1 MSPRAR
7 HSATARH
14 HVEWLQ
20 LVDVSG
26 PFLSLSVLVETF
38 PQGLD
43 ADDPEVAERL
53 RQAVSEWQA
62 NEELRRPDP
71 AIHRE
76 FLQLVLREV
85 LEYEGLLAEDAE
97 IADLKATL
105 PEHRVTLRPDFAV
118 RRSGEPPALLV
129 ATYKGGTALE
139 RARDERGFHASP
151 AERMRLL
158 LRGADVKSGLV
169 TNGDEWMLVHAP
181 AERTSTFVTW
191 QTQLLLEERV
201 TLRAFRSLL
210 GARRLFGVPKPE
222 TLDGLFERSRDDERE
237 VTDQLGRQVR
247 RAIELLVAAFD
258 RADRAA
264 GGKLL
269 RTLPEYRLYEAS
281 VAVAMRV
288 IFLLA
293 AEARSLLPDEGP
305 WVESY
310 AVTPLRAELQEVADR
325 GGEELLDRRFDAWPR
340 LLATFRAVHGG
351 IEHSRIRLPGYGGGL
366 FDASRY
372 PFLESVDGRPL
383 RISNRVILHILDA
396 IQTLEVD
403 VPGGRERRPLS
414 FRALGVEQIGHVY
427 EGLLDHTAIRA
438 DAPAVGLL
446 GTTKKEPELALSE
459 LERKH
464 EEGEDAL
471 LELLKEETGRGV
483 PALRKALA
491 AEPNPGRIGKLRAAC
506 EGDDELVSRIT
517 PFLGIVRDDAYGLPM
532 VFREGAVY
540 VTTSPGRRAT
550 GTHYT
555 PPSLTEPIVRY
566 ALEPV
571 AYTGPAEGLE
581 PEQWTLKA
589 PHELL
594 ELKVCDIAMGSA
606 AFLVAACRYLA
617 ARLVEAWEEHQDEMP
632 PDAGADPEE
641 RDLSARRLVAE
652 RCLYGVDKNP
662 LAVEIAKVSMWLTT
676 MRKDRP
682 FTFLDHALRHGDSLL
697 GITSVDQLE
706 GLTLTPE
713 EADSVLLEPAR
724 EAIRATVE
732 EVRAVRE
739 RIEATDA
746 VDLRGVEEKA
756 AALAQAERRTSALG
770 TVGDLVVGAG
780 LEESAGKAKAVT
792 IVEAAAEVVCDA
804 LLTVS
809 DAQRDALL
817 ARVEARASDAMM
829 VGRAPSDPEPPKP
842 FHWVLEFPEV
852 FLRDERGFDAVVGNP
867 PFLGGKKISSAVGS
881 PYREFLVTYL
891 ADGRRGN
898 ADLVAFFFLRAS
910 HLVHRDGLC
919 GLVATNTVAQGETRA
934 VGLDA
939 LSTGGWTIYRAVKS
953 AEWPGDAA
961 LHVSHVWGSRRQWA
975 GKSALDGKDVL
986 RVTSSLDPGS
996 RVVGTPYPLAANRGQ
1011 AYQGSIIVGDGFFL
1025 EPSEVDRLL
1034 AEEVSADVIVKP
1046 FLNADAL
1053 LSHPDQVP
1061 ERWIIDFGERSEAEA
1076 QRFPVAFSLLHSR
1089 VYDERSDKESRGYAG
1104 ILQRWWQF
1112 WRPRGE
1118 LYAAIANFDRVLVGP
1133 ETAKY
1138 FSVSWVPRGWVYS
1151 QALTV
1156 FAFQEPSKA
1165 AVLSSSFHEAWARKW
1180 SSTLETRLRYNR
1192 ADSFENFP
1200 FPGDLSGLESIGDQY
1215 IAHRNAAM
1223 LATGRGLTPIYNRV
1237 HEHPDDQTPEIAEL
1251 RSLRCKLDRAVA
1263 DAYGWTD
1270 LELDHDFRET
1280 PLGLRYTI
1288 SEAVKV
1294 DVLDRLLELN
1304 HERYADEVRRGL
1316 HAKGKPKRKRQPAA
1330 AANPGGAR
1338 LFGDD

>member
-76 FLQLVLREV
+76 FLRLVLREV

-105 PEHRVTLRPDFAV
+105 PEHRVTLRPDLAV
-118 RRSGEPPALLV
+118 RRSGEAPALLV

-139 RARDERGFHASP
+139 RALDERGFHASP

-158 LRGADVKSGLV
+158 LRGIGLKSGLV
-169 TNGDEWMLVHAP
+169 TNGDDWMLVHAP

-201 TLRAFRSLL
+201 TLRALRSLL
-210 GARRLFGVPKPE
+210 GAQRLFGVPEPE
-222 TLDGLFERSRDDERE
+222 TLDGLFDRSRDDERE

-247 RAIELLVAAFD
+247 RAIELLVSAFD
-258 RADRAA
+258 RADREA

-269 RTLPEYRLYEAS
+269 RELPEYRLYEAS

-293 AEARSLLPDEGP
+293 SEARGLLPDEGP

-351 IEHSRIRLPGYGGGL
+351 VEHSRIRLPGYGGGL
-366 FDASRY
+366 FDPGRY

-459 LERKH
+459 LERKR
-464 EEGEDAL
+464 EEGEDVL

-483 PALRKALA
+483 PALRNALA
-491 AEPNPGRIGKLRAAC
+491 AEPDLARLGRLRAAC
-506 EGDDELVSRIT
+506 EGDEELASRIT
-517 PFLGIVRDDAYGLPM
+517 PFLALVRDDPYGLPM
-532 VFREGAVY
+532 VFREGALY

-571 AYTGPAEGLE
+571 VYTGPAEGLA
-581 PEQWTLKA
+581 PEQWTLKP
-589 PHELL
+589 PHQLL

-617 ARLVEAWEEHQDEMP
+617 ARLVEAWEQHPDEIP
-632 PDAGADPEE
+632 PDAGADTEE
-641 RDLSARRLVAE
+641 RDLTARRLVAE

-697 GITSVDQLE
+697 GVTSVDQLE
-706 GLTLTPE
+706 RLTLRPE

-724 EAIRATVE
+724 EAIRATLDE
-732 EVRAVRE
+732 ARTVRE

-746 VDLRGVEEKA
+746 VDIRGVEEKA
-756 AALAQAERRTSALG
+756 ASLALAEERTAALR
-770 TVGDLVVGAG
+770 TVGDLIVGAA
-780 LEESAGKAKAVT
+780 LEEVAGEADSATV
-792 IVEAAAEVVCDA
+792 VEAAAEEISALLSSSRVDSPERLSARAGDA
-804 LLTVS
+804 LMV
-809 DAQRDALL
+809 
-817 ARVEARASDAMM
+817 ARAP
-829 VGRAPSDPEPPKP
+829 GDPDPPKP
-842 FHWVLEFPEV
+842 FHWVIEFPEV
-852 FLRDERGFDAVVGNP
+852 FERDNGGLDAVVGNP
-867 PFLGGKKISSAVGS
+867 PFLGGKRISTELGT
-881 PYREFLVTYL
+881 TYEAAL
-891 ADGRRGN
+891 KLDMPSVRGA
-898 ADLVAFFFLRAS
+898 ADLSAHFVRRAFTLLSATGVAGLISTDRIS
-910 HLVHRDGLC
+910 HGD
-919 GLVATNTVAQGETRA
+919 TRA
-934 VGLDA
+934 FGLA
-939 LSTGGWTIYRAVKS
+939 PIAQRGGTIFRAIAQ
-953 AEWPGDAA
+953 AEWPGEAQNFIA
-961 LHVSHVWGSRRQWA
+961 HFHLSRRPWRGRTELDGQPVD
-975 GKSALDGKDVL
+975 GIDSAL
-986 RVTSSLDPGS
+986 R
-996 RVVGTPYPLAANRGQ
+996 A
-1011 AYQGSIIVGDGFFL
+1011 
-1025 EPSEVDRLL
+1025 
-1034 AEEVSADVIVKP
+1034 SADGSERRAPKRLRSLPVYASLGTGVYGEGFVLP
-1046 FLNADAL
+1046 STDAL
-1053 LSHPDQVP
+1053 GD
-1061 ERWIIDFGERSEAEA
+1061 ISEAELERIRPYLTA
-1076 QRFPVAFSLLHSR
+1076 ADLARRPDQTASR
-1089 VYDERSDKESRGYAG
+1089 WVIDLSNVETYDELDAYPVLKDHLERTVRPVREALSGQIHESR
-1104 ILQRWWQF
+1104 F
-1112 WRPRGE
+1112 WRFWDHRPELERALAMLESAVCVPRLSKVLPFARVPSDQVFADSLVVFAADDVETLTFLQSSVHARWVEEYMSLRGDRAAYVVSSCLRTLVFPSEKNHWSREAEAFDATRSSVLGE
-1118 LYAAIANFDRVLVGP
+1118 LGLG
-1133 ETAKY
+1133 
-1138 FSVSWVPRGWVYS
+1138 
-1151 QALTV
+1151 LTG
-1156 FAFQEPSKA
+1156 
-1165 AVLSSSFHEAWARKW
+1165 L
-1180 SSTLETRLRYNR
+1180 YNR
-1192 ADSFENFP
+1192 FHSPEESADEFVCLRDRQR
-1200 FPGDLSGLESIGDQY
+1200 DLDY
-1215 IAHRNAAM
+1215 
-1223 LATGRGLTPIYNRV
+1223 
-1237 HEHPDDQTPEIAEL
+1237 
-1251 RSLRCKLDRAVA
+1251 AVA
-1263 DAYGWTD
+1263 AAYGWSD
-1270 LELDHDFRET
+1270 LDLDHGFHET
-1280 PLGLRYTI
+1280 RQGVRYTVGPAAR
-1288 SEAVKV
+1288 SFM
-1294 DVLDRLLELN
+1294 LDALVELN
-1304 HERYADEVRRGL
+1304 HQRHADEMRRGL
-1316 HAKGKPKRKRQPAA
+1316 DGRSKPKRKRQAA
-1330 AANPGGAR
+1330 RDPGNAT

>member
-76 FLQLVLREV
+76 FLRLVLLEV

-97 IADLKATL
+97 IAGLKATL
-105 PEHRVTLRPDFAV
+105 PEHRVTLRPDLAV

-129 ATYKGGTALE
+129 ATYKGGTSLE
-139 RARDERGFHASP
+139 RALDDRGFHASP

-158 LRGADVKSGLV
+158 LRGTGVKSGLV
-169 TNGDEWMLVHAP
+169 TNGKDWMLIHAP
-181 AERTSTFVTW
+181 PERTSTFVTW

-201 TLRAFRSLL
+201 TLRALRSLL
-210 GARRLFGVPKPE
+210 GIRRLFGVPEPE

-281 VAVAMRV
+281 VAVAMRI

-293 AEARSLLPDEGP
+293 AEARGLLPDEGP

-310 AVTPLRAELQEVADR
+310 AVTPLRSELQEVADR

-351 IEHSRIRLPGYGGGL
+351 VEHSRIRLPGYGGGL
-366 FDASRY
+366 FDAGRY

-383 RISNRVILHILDA
+383 RISNRVILHVLDA

-438 DAPAVGLL
+438 DAPAVGLF

-459 LERKH
+459 LEHKR

-491 AEPNPGRIGKLRAAC
+491 AEPDPGRVGRLRAAC
-506 EGDDELVSRIT
+506 EGDDELVARIM
-517 PFLGIVRDDAYGLPM
+517 PFLGIVRDDPYGSPM
-532 VFREGAVY
+532 VFREGAAY

-571 AYTGPAEGLE
+571 VYTGPADGLE
-581 PEQWTLKA
+581 PEKWTLKS

-617 ARLVEAWEEHQDEMP
+617 TRLVEAWGQHPGETP
-632 PDAGADPEE
+632 ADAGVDPEE
-641 RDLSARRLVAE
+641 RDLTARRLVAE

-697 GITSVDQLE
+697 GVTSVDQLE
-706 GLTLTPE
+706 RLTLRPE

-724 EAIRATVE
+724 EAIRATLD

-746 VDLRGVEEKA
+746 VDIRGVEEKA
-756 AALAQAERRTSALG
+756 ASLALADERMAALR
-770 TVGDLVVGAG
+770 TVGDLIVGAA
-780 LEESAGKAKAVT
+780 LEEAGGKAKAAT
-792 IVEAAAEVVCDA
+792 TVEAAARDICAA
-804 LLTVS
+804 LLADS
-809 DAQRDALL
+809 DVERHGLI
-817 ARVEARASDAMM
+817 ARVEARAGDALM
-829 VGRAPSDPEPPKP
+829 VGRAPDDSDLPKP

-852 FLRDERGFDAVVGNP
+852 FERERSGFQSIVGNP
-867 PFLGGKKISSAVGS
+867 PFLGGKRISTQLGRAFEALLTEFVGERGAADLSAHFLRRGASLAAHVGS
-881 PYREFLVTYL
+881 LGLITTDRISQGDTRSIGTMYVLNQGWRIV
-891 ADGRRGN
+891 
-898 ADLVAFFFLRAS
+898 RAEPS
-910 HLVHRDGLC
+910 R
-919 GLVATNTVAQGETRA
+919 
-934 VGLDA
+934 
-939 LSTGGWTIYRAVKS
+939 
-953 AEWPGDAA
+953 EWPGEAATHFAA
-961 LHVSHVWGSRRQWA
+961 LHFYRSHWSGSSVLS
-975 GKSALDGKDVL
+975 GKSVESIN
-986 RVTSSLDPGS
+986 SSLRAETREVEPEVLHQPVLASTGTSVYGEGFVLTRAEAEELVAGDETEMASLKPYLIASDLTATPDQRPRRLIIDLSAAETYDDATEFPRLVKHLEETVKPVRDALTGQIHQNCFWKFWDLRPDLYEALASLDRAIVCPRVSRFISFARVPSSYIFGDRLVVIAHERADLLAVLQSVVHELWIDRFKTTMGASPTYVIKKCFRTFPLPGS
-996 RVVGTPYPLAANRGQ
+996 SQWPN
-1011 AYQGSIIVGDGFFL
+1011 L
-1025 EPSEVDRLL
+1025 EPSGERY
-1034 AEEVSADVIVKP
+1034 ERIR
-1046 FLNADAL
+1046 ADAMTARGVGLTALYGL
-1053 LSHPDQVP
+1053 LHDAEVMDSHITAL
-1061 ERWIIDFGERSEAEA
+1061 REA
-1076 QRFPVAFSLLHSR
+1076 QVEMDL
-1089 VYDERSDKESRGYAG
+1089 
-1104 ILQRWWQF
+1104 
-1112 WRPRGE
+1112 
-1118 LYAAIANFDRVLVGP
+1118 
-1133 ETAKY
+1133 
-1138 FSVSWVPRGWVYS
+1138 
-1151 QALTV
+1151 
-1156 FAFQEPSKA
+1156 
-1165 AVLSSSFHEAWARKW
+1165 AVVE
-1180 SSTLETRLRYNR
+1180 
-1192 ADSFENFP
+1192 
-1200 FPGDLSGLESIGDQY
+1200 
-1215 IAHRNAAM
+1215 
-1223 LATGRGLTPIYNRV
+1223 
-1237 HEHPDDQTPEIAEL
+1237 
-1251 RSLRCKLDRAVA
+1251 
-1263 DAYGWTD
+1263 AYGWSD

-1294 DVLDRLLELN
+1294 EMLDRLLELN

-1316 HAKGKPKRKRQPAA
+1316 HAKGKAKRKRQPAA
-1330 AANPGGAR
+1330 AGKSGGAR

>member
-53 RQAVSEWQA
+53 RQAFSEWQA

-71 AIHRE
+71 PIHRE
-76 FLQLVLREV
+76 FLRLVLREV

-105 PEHRVTLRPDFAV
+105 PEHRVTLRPDLAV
-118 RRSGEPPALLV
+118 RRSGEAPVLLV

-139 RARDERGFHASP
+139 RALGERGFHASP

-158 LRGADVKSGLV
+158 LRGTGVQSGLV

-210 GARRLFGVPKPE
+210 GVRRLFGVPEPE

-247 RAIELLVAAFD
+247 RAIELLVSAFD
-258 RADRAA
+258 RADREA

-269 RTLPEYRLYEAS
+269 RELPEYRLYEAS
-281 VAVAMRV
+281 VAVAMRL

-293 AEARSLLPDEGP
+293 AEARGLLPDEGP

-351 IEHSRIRLPGYGGGL
+351 VEHSRIRLPGYGGGL
-366 FDASRY
+366 FDAGRY

-383 RISNRVILHILDA
+383 RISNRVMLHILDA

-403 VPGGRERRPLS
+403 VPGGREPRPLS

-459 LERKH
+459 LERKR

-491 AEPNPGRIGKLRAAC
+491 AEPDLARVSRLRAAC
-506 EGDDELVSRIT
+506 EGDDELVAGIM
-517 PFLGIVRDDAYGLPM
+517 PFLGLVRDDAYGLPM

-571 AYTGPAEGLE
+571 VYTGPAEGLDH
-581 PEQWTLKA
+581 EQWTLK
-589 PHELL
+589 PPGELL

-617 ARLVEAWEEHQDEMP
+617 ARLVEAWEQHPDEMP
-632 PDAGADPEE
+632 PGAGADPEE
-641 RDLSARRLVAE
+641 RDLTARRLVAE
-652 RCLYGVDKNP
+652 RCLYGVDRNP

-697 GITSVDQLE
+697 GVTTVDQLE
-706 GLTLTPE
+706 QLTLNPE
-713 EADSVLLEPAR
+713 SAESVLL
-724 EAIRATVE
+724 
-732 EVRAVRE
+732 
-739 RIEATDA
+739 
-746 VDLRGVEEKA
+746 
-756 AALAQAERRTSALG
+756 
-770 TVGDLVVGAG
+770 
-780 LEESAGKAKAVT
+780 
-792 IVEAAAEVVCDA
+792 
-804 LLTVS
+804 
-809 DAQRDALL
+809 
-817 ARVEARASDAMM
+817 
-829 VGRAPSDPEPPKP
+829 
-842 FHWVLEFPEV
+842 
-852 FLRDERGFDAVVGNP
+852 
-867 PFLGGKKISSAVGS
+867 
-881 PYREFLVTYL
+881 
-891 ADGRRGN
+891 
-898 ADLVAFFFLRAS
+898 
-910 HLVHRDGLC
+910 
-919 GLVATNTVAQGETRA
+919 
-934 VGLDA
+934 
-939 LSTGGWTIYRAVKS
+939 
-953 AEWPGDAA
+953 
-961 LHVSHVWGSRRQWA
+961 
-975 GKSALDGKDVL
+975 
-986 RVTSSLDPGS
+986 
-996 RVVGTPYPLAANRGQ
+996 
-1011 AYQGSIIVGDGFFL
+1011 
-1025 EPSEVDRLL
+1025 
-1034 AEEVSADVIVKP
+1034 
-1046 FLNADAL
+1046 
-1053 LSHPDQVP
+1053 
-1061 ERWIIDFGERSEAEA
+1061 
-1076 QRFPVAFSLLHSR
+1076 
-1089 VYDERSDKESRGYAG
+1089 
-1104 ILQRWWQF
+1104 
-1112 WRPRGE
+1112 
-1118 LYAAIANFDRVLVGP
+1118 
-1133 ETAKY
+1133 
-1138 FSVSWVPRGWVYS
+1138 
-1151 QALTV
+1151 
-1156 FAFQEPSKA
+1156 
-1165 AVLSSSFHEAWARKW
+1165 
-1180 SSTLETRLRYNR
+1180 
-1192 ADSFENFP
+1192 
-1200 FPGDLSGLESIGDQY
+1200 
-1215 IAHRNAAM
+1215 
-1223 LATGRGLTPIYNRV
+1223 
-1237 HEHPDDQTPEIAEL
+1237 
-1251 RSLRCKLDRAVA
+1251 
-1263 DAYGWTD
+1263 
-1270 LELDHDFRET
+1270 
-1280 PLGLRYTI
+1280 
-1288 SEAVKV
+1288 
-1294 DVLDRLLELN
+1294 
-1304 HERYADEVRRGL
+1304 
-1316 HAKGKPKRKRQPAA
+1316 
-1330 AANPGGAR
+1330 
-1338 LFGDD
+1338 